1 MTLEDK
7 AFILARDFGLELL
20 LEQNDIEEEKVVLVL
35 IELGLID
42 LDEYFYK
49 DTEEAIWTDE
59 D

>member
-7 AFILARDFGLELL
+7 ATILARDFGLEIL
-20 LEQNDIEEEKVVLVL
+20 LEQNDITEEKVVEIL

-49 DTEEAIWTDE
+49 DTDQAIWE